1 MQRLKKEM
9 NQMPKLPE
17 QQNKTNKLN
26 DESKMLNEMK
36 GEKKAKEVVVLG
48 AEFFKQG
55 ETRDFVGN
63 NIRNAKKKNL
73 KPF

>member
-1 MQRLKKEM
+1 
-9 NQMPKLPE
+9 MPKLPE
-17 QQNKTNKLN
+17 HKKTNKLN

-36 GEKKAKEVVVLG
+36 DEKTKEVVLG
-48 AEFFKQG
+48 AEFFTQG

-63 NIRNAKKKNL
+63 NIRNAKKKNV